1 MRIRKDNKDLMENE
15 ILLIADV
22 SDALAHPLRVKILKY
37 IMTQNRAMKTV
48 CTKDLVEEFGYAQ
61 ATISQH
67 MKKLVLSGLVES
79 KHKEKFS
86 YYRTCGAFLLLKK
99 ILLYY
104 VIHQPC
110 IEGLSL
116 CLKSQYQILSGEITV
131 PLVG

>member
-79 KHKEKFS
+79 KHKEKFN
-86 YYRTCGAFLLLKK
+86 Y
-99 ILLYY
+99 YY
-104 VIHQPC
+104 VNL
-110 IEGLSL
+110 GLLARYVNAAKKFS
-116 CLKSQYQILSGEITV
+116 V
-131 PLVG
+131 D

>member
-1 MRIRKDNKDLMENE
+1 MRIRKDNKELMEDE

-79 KHKEKFS
+79 KHKEK
-86 YYRTCGAFLLLKK
+86 YNY
-99 ILLYY
+99 YY
-104 VIHQPC
+104 VNL
-110 IEGLSL
+110 GLLARYVNATKKCS
-116 CLKSQYQILSGEITV
+116 V
-131 PLVG
+131 D

>member
-67 MKKLVLSGLVES
+67 MKKLVLSCLVES

-86 YYRTCGAFLLLKK
+86 YYYVNLGLLARYVNAAKK
-99 ILLYY
+99 FS
-104 VIHQPC
+104 VD
-110 IEGLSL
+110 
-116 CLKSQYQILSGEITV
+116 
-131 PLVG
+131 

>member
-67 MKKLVLSGLVES
+67 G
-79 KHKEKFS
+79 
-86 YYRTCGAFLLLKK
+86 TTAC
-99 ILLYY
+99 
-104 VIHQPC
+104 P
-110 IEGLSL
+110 
-116 CLKSQYQILSGEITV
+116 QIRAR
-131 PLVG
+131 

>member
-1 MRIRKDNKDLMENE
+1 MRIRKDNKELMENE

-79 KHKEKFS
+79 KHKEKFN
-86 YYRTCGAFLLLKK
+86 Y
-99 ILLYY
+99 YY
-104 VIHQPC
+104 VNL
-110 IEGLSL
+110 GLLARYVNAAKKFS
-116 CLKSQYQILSGEITV
+116 V
-131 PLVG
+131 D

>member
-1 MRIRKDNKDLMENE
+1 MRIRKDNKELMEDE

-79 KHKEKFS
+79 KHKEK
-86 YYRTCGAFLLLKK
+86 YNY
-99 ILLYY
+99 YY
-104 VIHQPC
+104 VNL
-110 IEGLSL
+110 GLLARYVNATKKFS
-116 CLKSQYQILSGEITV
+116 V
-131 PLVG
+131 D

>member
-67 MKKLVLSGLVES
+67 MKKLVLAGLVES
-79 KHKEKFS
+79 KHKEKFN
-86 YYRTCGAFLLLKK
+86 Y
-99 ILLYY
+99 YY
-104 VIHQPC
+104 VNL
-110 IEGLSL
+110 GLLARYVNAAKKFS
-116 CLKSQYQILSGEITV
+116 V
-131 PLVG
+131 D

>member
-79 KHKEKFS
+79 KHKEKFN
-86 YYRTCGAFLLLKK
+86 Y
-99 ILLYY
+99 YY
-104 VIHQPC
+104 VNL
-110 IEGLSL
+110 GLLARYVNATKKFS
-116 CLKSQYQILSGEITV
+116 V
-131 PLVG
+131 D

>member
-1 MRIRKDNKDLMENE
+1 MRIRKDNKELMENE

-37 IMTQNRAMKTV
+37 IMSQNRAMKTV

-79 KHKEKFS
+79 KHKEKFN
-86 YYRTCGAFLLLKK
+86 Y
-99 ILLYY
+99 YY
-104 VIHQPC
+104 VNL
-110 IEGLSL
+110 GLLARYVNAAKKFS
-116 CLKSQYQILSGEITV
+116 V
-131 PLVG
+131 D